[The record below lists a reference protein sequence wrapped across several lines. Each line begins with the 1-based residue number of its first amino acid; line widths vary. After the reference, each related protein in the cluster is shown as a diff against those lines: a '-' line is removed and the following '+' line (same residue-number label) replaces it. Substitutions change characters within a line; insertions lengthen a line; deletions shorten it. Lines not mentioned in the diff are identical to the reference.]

1 MIWRNVVAKYSL
13 TFIAVFLVLYGILSI
28 SIYQFQKNNLLAE
41 TKQQLQ
47 VSTEKT
53 ANYLLEQPDVV
64 EAYDELQHVLTDE
77 VDFFLVDNGGV
88 NLLDHRMGEFL
99 ANLDRPNQVY
109 FAQFDYDNQEIFIA
123 GIRSDLFSLAT
134 YIPMSKIS
142 EQLIALK
149 WTLILL
155 ALFMITVFIVF
166 TTLLSRRISPPL
178 KQIKKST
185 RQMIDGEF
193 NIKLPMDTHDEIG
206 ELAMS
211 FNRMSRQLGNQ
222 FSTLLQEKEILF
234 SIIRSMK
241 DGVMTMNLDGDIII
255 SNKEADYFIADFHY
269 EKNSSNIKRLP
280 DEFNQF
286 FQSVIEQGSSQSF
299 ETNIQGRDW
308 DIIIT
313 PLYRKTIIQGA
324 VAIVRDV
331 TEQRQLDQLR
341 ETFIANVSHELR
353 TPISLLQGYSE
364 AIIDEVAETVEEQ
377 RQLALVIHDESQR
390 MGRLVNELLDLTRL
404 KSGHLDLNLA
414 NHSIGVF
421 IDKVVKKFTNP
432 LKENKLL
439 FSYHIS
445 EDITEVL
452 FDYDRMEQV
461 FTNLID
467 NAIKHTYENGKITL
481 NIFKEKNQIVFI
493 LSDTGTGI
501 PKEDLPFIF
510 ERFYMADKARSKV
523 NKVKK
528 GTGLGLAIAKQI
540 IEAHRGTIGVQS
552 KHGEGTSFKL
562 TLPID

>member
-1 MIWRNVVAKYSL
+1 MIWRNVVAKNSL
-13 TFIAVFLVLYGILSI
+13 TFFVIFFVLYSILSI
-28 SIYQFQKNNLLAE
+28 SIYQFQKNSLITEAKE
-41 TKQQLQ
+41 QLKM
-47 VSTEKT
+47 STEKM

-64 EAYDELQHVLTDE
+64 ESYDELQHVVTDE
-77 VDFFLVDNGGV
+77 IDFFLVDN
-88 NLLDHRMGEFL
+88 NEKDMSDHRIGQFL
-99 ANLDRPNQVY
+99 AHLDRTNQVY
-109 FAQFDYDNQEIFIA
+109 FDQFNHNNQEILIA
-123 GIRSDLFSLAT
+123 GIHLEPFSLAVYT
-134 YIPMSKIS
+134 PMSKIL

-149 WTLILL
+149 WTFILL
-155 ALFMITVFIVF
+155 ALFVVIAFIAFVS
-166 TTLLSRRISPPL
+166 LLSRRISTPL
-178 KQIKKST
+178 KQMKKST

-222 FSTLLQEKEILF
+222 LSTLLQEKEILF
-234 SIIRSMK
+234 SIIGSMK

-269 EKNSSNIKRLP
+269 EKNSANVKRLP
-280 DEFNQF
+280 DEFDQF
-286 FQSVIEQGSSQSF
+286 FQFVIDQGSSQSF
-299 ETNIQGRDW
+299 HINIQGRDW

-313 PLYRKTIIQGA
+313 PLYRKTSIQGA

-331 TEQRQLDQLR
+331 TEQHQLDQLR

-377 RQLALVIHDESQR
+377 RQLAQVIHDESQR

-404 KSGHLDLNLA
+404 KSGHLDLSLA
-414 NHSIGVF
+414 KHSIGAF
-421 IDKVVKKFTNP
+421 LDKVIKKFTNQ
-432 LKENKLL
+432 LNENKLI

-445 EDITEVL
+445 EDITEGE

-481 NIFKEKNQIVFI
+481 KVFKEKSQIVFI

-540 IEAHRGTIGVQS
+540 IEAHGGTIGVQS
-552 KHGEGTSFKL
+552 KQGEGTTFKF
-562 TLPID
+562 TIPID